1 MPTRS
6 DIASAFRFL
15 LRFNA
20 PVAQCIE
27 RRASNAEVAGESPA
41 GSANFIYDLRFSID
55 DFCRVSP
62 TEEAPRSER
71 GG

>member
-1 MPTRS
+1 MPS
-6 DIASAFRFL
+6 AANKASAFRFL

-41 GSANFIYDLRFSID
+41 GSANFIYEMRFTISTHLRA
-55 DFCRVSP
+55 R
-62 TEEAPRSER
+62 
-71 GG
+71 